1 MEQSNVLA
9 VQKRRVLAVCVAA
22 YTVSYLLRTNL
33 SLALDDLIDR
43 KSVV

>member
-22 YTVSYLLRTNL
+22 LVLFVSEAWQYFSWRYLG
-33 SLALDDLIDR
+33 
-43 KSVV
+43 K